1 MTKKIVAKSKM
12 KWNKISLTLLLI
24 TIICVILAIGWNV
37 IGILFR
43 QSGAGVTIEK
53 EKISDKYTNE
63 YYTIGNNPTEIAKSY
78 FLELNDA
85 ITANDT
91 TEIAKDV
98 VKNFICQYYTW
109 TNKDGNYD
117 IGGMQYIYS
126 PRKKDFERYTLYNFY
141 KDMDLYITQLGR
153 DHLIEVSE
161 VMINSA
167 SAAEDYTVTSP
178 TGESVT
184 LPSVTVD
191 ASWKYKSDTGMDI
204 NSIQVHAI
212 FRVVNNNGRMEIAS
226 ITEG

>member
-1 MTKKIVAKSKM
+1 MSKVKKDTIEAKGFAIQIYTEDFK
-12 KWNKISLTLLLI
+12 NDYISLTDI
-24 TIICVILAIGWNV
+24 ARYKNV
-37 IGILFR
+37 H
-43 QSGAGVTIEK
+43 E
-53 EKISDKYTNE
+53 
-63 YYTIGNNPTEIAKSY
+63 P
-78 FLELNDA
+78 
-85 ITANDT
+85 
-91 TEIAKDV
+91 KDV

>member
-1 MTKKIVAKSKM
+1 MAKKLAAKNKTR
-12 KWNKISLTLLLI
+12 WNKIALSLLLL

-53 EKISDKYTNE
+53 ERISDKYTNT

-91 TEIAKDV
+91 TEIA
-98 VKNFICQYYTW
+98 N
-109 TNKDGNYD
+109 
-117 IGGMQYIYS
+117 
-126 PRKKDFERYTLYNFY
+126 FERYTLYNFY

>member
-1 MTKKIVAKSKM
+1 MAKKLAAKNKTR
-12 KWNKISLTLLLI
+12 WTKISLSLLLL

-53 EKISDKYTNE
+53 ERISDKYTNT

-98 VKNFICQYYTW
+98 VKSFICQYYTW

-178 TGESVT
+178 TEESVT

>member
-53 EKISDKYTNE
+53 EKISDKYTNA

-91 TEIAKDV
+91 TE
-98 VKNFICQYYTW
+98 NC
-109 TNKDGNYD
+109 
-117 IGGMQYIYS
+117 
-126 PRKKDFERYTLYNFY
+126 
-141 KDMDLYITQLGR
+141 
-153 DHLIEVSE
+153 
-161 VMINSA
+161 
-167 SAAEDYTVTSP
+167 
-178 TGESVT
+178 
-184 LPSVTVD
+184 
-191 ASWKYKSDTGMDI
+191 
-204 NSIQVHAI
+204 
-212 FRVVNNNGRMEIAS
+212 
-226 ITEG
+226 

>member
-1 MTKKIVAKSKM
+1 MKSNYKEQEKKFYKSYQNLCGMSKESVVLSFPKRLKRASGMFEKDGKKWKAKSP
-12 KWNKISLTLLLI
+12 
-24 TIICVILAIGWNV
+24 
-37 IGILFR
+37 
-43 QSGAGVTIEK
+43 Q
-53 EKISDKYTNE
+53 
-63 YYTIGNNPTEIAKSY
+63 
-78 FLELNDA
+78 
-85 ITANDT
+85 
-91 TEIAKDV
+91 
-98 VKNFICQYYTW
+98 
-109 TNKDGNYD
+109 
-117 IGGMQYIYS
+117 
-126 PRKKDFERYTLYNFY
+126 
-141 KDMDLYITQLGR
+141 DMDLYITQLGR

>member
-1 MTKKIVAKSKM
+1 
-12 KWNKISLTLLLI
+12 
-24 TIICVILAIGWNV
+24 
-37 IGILFR
+37 
-43 QSGAGVTIEK
+43 
-53 EKISDKYTNE
+53 
-63 YYTIGNNPTEIAKSY
+63 
-78 FLELNDA
+78 
-85 ITANDT
+85 
-91 TEIAKDV
+91 
-98 VKNFICQYYTW
+98 
-109 TNKDGNYD
+109 
-117 IGGMQYIYS
+117 MQYIYS

>member
-1 MTKKIVAKSKM
+1 MECNTFIHHGKKI
-12 KWNKISLTLLLI
+12 
-24 TIICVILAIGWNV
+24 
-37 IGILFR
+37 
-43 QSGAGVTIEK
+43 
-53 EKISDKYTNE
+53 
-63 YYTIGNNPTEIAKSY
+63 
-78 FLELNDA
+78 
-85 ITANDT
+85 
-91 TEIAKDV
+91 
-98 VKNFICQYYTW
+98 
-109 TNKDGNYD
+109 
-117 IGGMQYIYS
+117 
-126 PRKKDFERYTLYNFY
+126 Y

-167 SAAEDYTVTSP
+167 SAAENYTVTSP